1 MNTKKNRLP
10 ALLKMFFAPIV
21 FSLFLA
27 ILCVYILFYM
37 PTNTVEHSEII
48 SQESIEE
55 EVEVEHPTIT
65 PDYHSLV
72 VSHKQKPDLGLSL
85 YRNLESQSAL
95 IEFYTKITKNK
106 DVTFAILENADK
118 YNIPLSLAFAL
129 AYTESN
135 YKVTA
140 VNKNKNTSIDRGLFQ
155 LNNNSFPKLTESEF
169 FDPYTSAYYGL
180 AHLSF
185 CLDTAGNEVA
195 ALAMY
200 NAGTNRVRTGGT
212 PQMTL
217 NYVDKIF
224 SYKEG
229 LDALLYS
236 ELIEFTEPKQ
246 NTYLAMTGK

>member
-27 ILCVYILFYM
+27 ILCVYVLFYM
-37 PTNTVEHSEII
+37 PTINLEESEII
-48 SQESIEE
+48 SQALEEEIIEE
-55 EVEVEHPTIT
+55 PVIIV
-65 PDYHSLV
+65 DYHSLV

>member
-27 ILCVYILFYM
+27 ILCVYVLFYM
-37 PTNTVEHSEII
+37 PTINLEESEII
-48 SQESIEE
+48 SQALEEEIIEE
-55 EVEVEHPTIT
+55 PVIIV
-65 PDYHSLV
+65 DYHSLV

-106 DVTFAILENADK
+106 DVTFAIVENADK

-129 AYTESN
+129 AYTESS

-140 VNKNKNTSIDRGLFQ
+140 VNKNRNTSIDRGLFQ

>member
-10 ALLKMFFAPIV
+10 ILLKMFFAPIV

-27 ILCVYILFYM
+27 ILCVYVLFYM
-37 PTNTVEHSEII
+37 PTINLEESEII
-48 SQESIEE
+48 SQALEEEIIEE
-55 EVEVEHPTIT
+55 PVIIV
-65 PDYHSLV
+65 DYHSLV

-106 DVTFAILENADK
+106 DVTFAIVENADK

>member
-1 MNTKKNRLP
+1 M
-10 ALLKMFFAPIV
+10 LLKMFFAPIV
-21 FSLFLA
+21 FSLVLA

-95 IEFYTKITKNK
+95 VEFFTKITQNK

-169 FDPYTSAYYGL
+169 LIPIQVLLMGL
-180 AHLSF
+180 HLDF
-185 CLDTAGNEVA
+185 V
-195 ALAMY
+195 
-200 NAGTNRVRTGGT
+200 
-212 PQMTL
+212 
-217 NYVDKIF
+217 
-224 SYKEG
+224 
-229 LDALLYS
+229 
-236 ELIEFTEPKQ
+236 
-246 NTYLAMTGK
+246 